1 MTENA
6 IDLAKEFSVIAGAP
20 VSFATA
26 VILATGIVSTVIYFI
41 LKSRYQGQID
51 TQGAHIEL
59 LKNQIETRAEEPAA
73 EQLAPAEGRADEDK
87 SATYDPTWEKIDGF
101 ALWQAAWLWIGKE
114 PHPEIPA
121 GSPAY
126 PAFTLLKQAAIQ
138 GNLKT
143 LITGNLEEQ
152 LKARRAGSSRIN
164 AWTMVTK
171 DELRKFAESRGE
183 HPDFLQD

>member
-20 VSFATA
+20 LSFSTA

-41 LKSRYQGQID
+41 LKSRYQGQVD
-51 TQGAHIEL
+51 TQSAHIEL
-59 LKNQIETRAEEPAA
+59 LKNQIETRAEEPVA
-73 EQLAPAEGRADEDK
+73 EQLAPAERRADENK
-87 SATYDPTWEKIDGF
+87 SADYDPTWEKIDGF

-114 PHPEIPA
+114 PHLKTA
-121 GSPAY
+121 LGTPAY
-126 PAFTLLKQAAIQ
+126 PAFTMLKAAALR

-152 LKARRAGSSRIN
+152 LKARRAGSDRIN
-164 AWTMVTK
+164 DWTMVTK
-171 DELRKFAESRGE
+171 DELRKFAKSRGE